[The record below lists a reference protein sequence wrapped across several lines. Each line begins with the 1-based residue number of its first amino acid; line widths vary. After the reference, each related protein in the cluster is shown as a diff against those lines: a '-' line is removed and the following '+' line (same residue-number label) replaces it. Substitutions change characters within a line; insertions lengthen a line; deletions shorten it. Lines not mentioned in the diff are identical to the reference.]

1 MKQMVQG
8 TYKAACL
15 AFLTIALSA
24 CGGSGGSS
32 SSAPDPTDPP
42 TTNPPQ
48 SATGIFLDSAVEG
61 LSYSSGALSGFTDAD
76 GRFEYEV
83 DNTVIFSI
91 GSITIGAALG
101 ADTITPLEL
110 VNGAEDETDD
120 EVVNILRFLQTLD
133 NDANPDNG
141 IQITSIMRDLAVDT
155 VINFDQTPEEF
166 TDDGIVQTV
175 LATMT
180 SGSDAGARL
189 LLAADIALAHFR
201 ETLDGINGIPTGSGD
216 DEYCAANTPN
226 LTSTRGNVY
235 VFEVPSGSCLG
246 ITEDN
251 SPKKTVPLSITEVRI
266 HESITEGVDIHV
278 EDNARLYLRSEGF
291 NISGFD
297 LNYSFEITNN
307 SAHDYCITP
316 DDIHAKDAAGN
327 ILDNINI
334 FGEDSAGSELFLN
347 RSQRCFSPGYTQS
360 YVARSNFISRE
371 DFDKIASLEIERIVV
386 NPLRDLSTVTKAE
399 ELDAQMNWTIS
410 PDAPNYPALRVTLT
424 NNIGRDIRL
433 DKSQHRVWFFDN
445 EGYALSTSFV
455 RLHEALGFE
464 DDDQLS
470 DDDYIIMGNSEV
482 FSLLDEVA
490 DNAAVT
496 PSRATKA
503 RVYLRWDYVSP

>member
-1 MKQMVQG
+1 MKHIVQG
-8 TYKAACL
+8 KYKAACL

-24 CGGSGGSS
+24 CGGSGGGSS
-32 SSAPDPTDPP
+32 SSPAP

-48 SATGIFLDSAVEG
+48 SATGVFLDSAVEG
-61 LSYSSGALSGFTDAD
+61 ISYSSGALSGITDAD

-83 DNTVIFSI
+83 DNTIIFSI

-101 ADTITPLEL
+101 ADTITPIEL
-110 VNGAEDETDD
+110 VDGAADETND

-141 IQITSIMRDLAVDT
+141 IQITSIMRNLAVDT
-155 VINFDQTPEEF
+155 VIDFAQTPEAF
-166 TDDGIVQTV
+166 TDDGLVQTI
-175 LATMT
+175 LSTMT
-180 SGSDAGARL
+180 SASDTGARL
-189 LLAADIALAHFR
+189 LLAAEVALAHFR
-201 ETLDGINGIPTGSGD
+201 ETLDGINGIPTGSSD

-235 VFEVPSGSCLG
+235 VFEVPSGNCLG
-246 ITEDN
+246 IAEDN
-251 SPKKTVPLSITEVRI
+251 SPKKTVPLSVLEVRTHEDITEDVNI
-266 HESITEGVDIHV
+266 HI
-278 EDNARLYLRSEGF
+278 EDNVRLYLRSEGF

-297 LNYSFEITNN
+297 LNYTFEITNN
-307 SAHDYCITP
+307 STHDYCINTGGALQ
-316 DDIHAKDAAGN
+316 AKDNVGN
-327 ILDNINI
+327 ILGNINI
-334 FGEDSAGSELFLN
+334 FGDNSGPELFLS

-360 YVARSNFISRE
+360 YIARSNFISRE
-371 DFDKIASLEIERIVV
+371 DFDKIASLEIDRIVV

-399 ELDAQMNWTIS
+399 ELDAQMSWTIS
-410 PDAPNYPALRVTLT
+410 PNDPNYPALRATFT

-433 DKSQHRVWFFDN
+433 DKSQHRVWFFDD
-445 EGYALSTSFV
+445 EGYALSTTFV
-455 RLHEALGFE
+455 RLHEALGFD

-470 DDDYIIMGNSEV
+470 DNDYIIMGNGEV
-482 FSLLDEVA
+482 FSLLDEIA